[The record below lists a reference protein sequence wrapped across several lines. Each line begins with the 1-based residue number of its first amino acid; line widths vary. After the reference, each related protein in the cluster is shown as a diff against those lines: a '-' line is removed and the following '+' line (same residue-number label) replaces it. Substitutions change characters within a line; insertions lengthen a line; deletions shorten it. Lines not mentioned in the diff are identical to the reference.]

1 LGIVLLILRRPRGWP
16 ALAVLLGAAGLVLLV
31 HALSQDP
38 QPEFELPLAPL
49 FVLVALAALLGP
61 RPGSA
66 TVPRS

>member
-1 LGIVLLILRRPRGWP
+1 LRRPRGWP